1 MEEKGKISQPINI
14 DSLTTLDGDVKPP
27 VDRSAFDHTDSRF
40 ALNKDGVH
48 DFLHFF
54 GGCNASVIIHGNV
67 DESICLVIV
76 LQLSRNQSAF

>member
-14 DSLTTLDGDVKPP
+14 NSLTSLDGDVKPHP
-27 VDRSAFDHTDSRF
+27 NSAFDHTDSRF
-40 ALNKDGVH
+40 ALNKDSVH

-54 GGCNASVIIHGNV
+54 GSCDASVTIHGNM